1 MKVFFMSDNKLRKLI
16 RWLQLSVLSQIQF
29 CRNNRG
35 VDILKVSNVK
45 NFIQL
50 IIGTTYCNC
59 ST

>member
-59 ST
+59 SN